1 METNKF
7 EYKIERITNP
17 SESLQEDLW
26 KRLHDYSISK
36 LGDESLASKEFF
48 AILVK
53 EGDTLIAASLCY
65 LFFKGLN
72 LQLLWVAEEK
82 RGQDLGT
89 KVLQEIES
97 EAIRLGANLVFGYS
111 FGFQAPKFYTK
122 LGYEEVGMI
131 PNYPEGQNCYFLCK
145 KLAKDSP

>member
-1 METNKF
+1 MESIGHGFT
-7 EYKIERITNP
+7 IERITNP
-17 SESLQEDLW
+17 QESLQEDLW
-26 KRLHDYSISK
+26 NRLHDFSVSK
-36 LGDESLASKEFF
+36 LGDKNLESKEFF

-53 EGDTLIAASLCY
+53 EGETLIAASLCY

-89 KVLQEIES
+89 KLLKQIELD
-97 EAIRLGANLVFGYS
+97 AIKLGATLVFGYS

-122 LGYEEVGMI
+122 LGYEEVGKI
-131 PNYPEGQNCYFLCK
+131 PDYPKGQNCYFLCK
-145 KLAKDSP
+145 KLTTNSP

>member
-1 METNKF
+1 METSKL
-7 EYKIERITNP
+7 EYKIERISNP

-26 KRLHDYSISK
+26 LRLHDYSVSK
-36 LGDESLASKEFF
+36 LGDPNLESKEFF
-48 AILVK
+48 ALLVK
-53 EGDTLIAASLCY
+53 EGETLIAASLCY

-82 RGQDLGT
+82 RGKDLGT
-89 KVLQEIES
+89 KLLQEIEE
-97 EAIRLGANLVFGYS
+97 EAIRLGATLVFGYS

-122 LGYEEVGMI
+122 LGYEEVGKI

-145 KLAKDSP
+145 KLTNNSP

>member
-1 METNKF
+1 MEPIGHGYTV
-7 EYKIERITNP
+7 ERITNP
-17 SESLQEDLW
+17 TDSLQEDLW
-26 KRLHDYSISK
+26 LRLHEYSISK
-36 LGDESLASKEFF
+36 LGDKSLESKEFF

-72 LQLLWVAEEK
+72 LQLLWVAEDK

-89 KVLQEIES
+89 KLLKEIES
-97 EAIRLGANLVFGYS
+97 EAIKLGATLIFGYS
-111 FGFQAPKFYTK
+111 FGFQAPKFYLK
-122 LGYEEVGMI
+122 LGYEEVGQI

-145 KLAKDSP
+145 KLTNNSP

>member
-1 METNKF
+1 MESIGN
-7 EYKIERITNP
+7 EYTIERITNP
-17 SESLQEDLW
+17 SLSLQEDLW
-26 KRLHDYSISK
+26 HRLHEYSISK
-36 LGDESLASKEFF
+36 LGDKNLESKEFF

-53 EGDTLIAASLCY
+53 EGDTLVAASLCY

-72 LQLLWVAEEK
+72 LQLLWVAEGK

-89 KVLQEIES
+89 KLLKQIES
-97 EAIRLGANLVFGYS
+97 EALGLGATLVFGYS

-122 LGYEEVGMI
+122 LGYEEVGKI

-145 KLAKDSP
+145 KLTNNSP

>member
-1 METNKF
+1 MEF
-7 EYKIERITNP
+7 ESPYSFERIANP
-17 SESLQEDLW
+17 SEDLQSDLW
-26 KRLHDYSISK
+26 NLLHSYSMSK
-36 LGDESLASKEFF
+36 LGDPNLENKEFF

-53 EGDTLIAASLCY
+53 EGERLVAASLCY

-72 LQLLWVAEEK
+72 LQLLWVVEEK
-82 RGQDLGT
+82 RGMDLGT
-89 KVLQEIES
+89 KLLNQIEK
-97 EAIRLGANLVFGYS
+97 EARNLGATLVFGYS

-145 KLAKDSP
+145 KLTSDSP

>member
-1 METNKF
+1 MEF
-7 EYKIERITNP
+7 ESPYTLERIENP
-17 SESLQEDLW
+17 SEDLQTELW
-26 KRLHDYSISK
+26 NLLHEFSVSK
-36 LGDESLASKEFF
+36 LGDSNLEKKEFF

-53 EGDTLIAASLCY
+53 DGETLIAASLCY

-82 RGQDLGT
+82 RGMDLGT
-89 KVLQEIES
+89 QLLKQIET
-97 EAIRLGANLVFGYS
+97 EALRLGATLVFGYS

-122 LGYEEVGMI
+122 LGYEEVGKI

-145 KLAKDSP
+145 KLET

>member
-1 METNKF
+1 MEPIGHGYT
-7 EYKIERITNP
+7 IERITNP
-17 SESLQEDLW
+17 TDSLQEDLW
-26 KRLHDYSISK
+26 LRLHEYSISK
-36 LGDESLASKEFF
+36 LGDKSLESKEFF

-72 LQLLWVAEEK
+72 LQLLWVAEDK

-89 KVLQEIES
+89 KLLKEIES
-97 EAIRLGANLVFGYS
+97 EAIKLGATLIFGYS
-111 FGFQAPKFYTK
+111 FGFQAPKFYLK
-122 LGYEEVGMI
+122 LGYEEVGQI

-145 KLAKDSP
+145 KLTNNSP

>member
-1 METNKF
+1 MELDHIG
-7 EYKIERITNP
+7 YQIERIKNP

-26 KRLHDYSISK
+26 NKLHEFSVSK
-36 LGDESLASKEFF
+36 LGDKSLESKEFF

-53 EGDTLIAASLCY
+53 EGETLIAASLCY

-72 LQLLWVAEEK
+72 LQLLWVTESK

-89 KVLQEIES
+89 KLLKEIER
-97 EAIRLGANLVFGYS
+97 EAQRLGATLVFGYS

-122 LGYEEVGMI
+122 LGYEEVGKI

-145 KLAKDSP
+145 KLTMEST

>member
-1 METNKF
+1 MDPKQF

-26 KRLHDYSISK
+26 NRLHEYSLSK
-36 LGDESLASKEFF
+36 LGDQSFKPKEFF
-48 AILVK
+48 AILLK
-53 EGDTLIAASLCY
+53 ERETLIAASLCY

-82 RGQDLGT
+82 RGQDIGT
-89 KVLQEIES
+89 KLLKEVEF

-122 LGYEEVGMI
+122 LGYEQVGQI
-131 PNYPEGQNCYFLCK
+131 PDFPEGQNCYFLCK
-145 KLAKDSP
+145 KLTIVSP